1 MELCDFAYLLVP
13 YSFNDTLLKG
23 KFLSVFPASMELLL
37 GQSGNSWVP
46 NKKMYAWHW
55 LCSTSQIVK
64 VRVSCASKS
73 SLSYRRSKDLIKEAI
88 LDNDFMKNL
97 ELSQIQEIV
106 DCMYPVEYGKDS
118 CIIKEGDVGSLVYVM
133 EGMLCNHVPLT
144 FKYSLFILSACTQM
158 AVHYMRQFHFS
169 FLLLLRNSLKRGR
182 TLFRHRS
189 WLIIWSVCV

>member
-13 YSFNDTLLKG
+13 YSFNDTLRKG
-23 KFLSVFPASMELLL
+23 KFLSVFPTSMELLL
-37 GQSGNSWVP
+37 GWSGNSWIP
-46 NKKMYAWHW
+46 NKKMYARHW

-64 VRVSCASKS
+64 VLVRCASKS
-73 SLSYRRSKDLIKEAI
+73 PLSYRRSKDLIKEAI

-133 EGMLCNHVPLT
+133 EGMLCKPRSPDIQI
-144 FKYSLFILSACTQM
+144 FSFILSACTQM
-158 AVHYMRQFHFS
+158 AVHCMRQFHFS
-169 FLLLLRNSLKRGR
+169 FLLFLRSSLERGR
-182 TLFRHRS
+182 TLLRHRG
-189 WLIIWSVCV
+189 

>member
-13 YSFNDTLLKG
+13 YSFNDTILKG

-37 GQSGNSWVP
+37 GRSGNSWIP
-46 NKKMYAWHW
+46 NKKMYARHW

-64 VRVSCASKS
+64 ALVSCASKS

-106 DCMYPVEYGKDS
+106 DCITQRSMAKTAAS
-118 CIIKEGDVGSLVYVM
+118 SKKEMWGHWCMSWKVCFATMFPWLSNILFSSDQSAHRWQSLHETIPFFFFCVA
-133 EGMLCNHVPLT
+133 E
-144 FKYSLFILSACTQM
+144 K
-158 AVHYMRQFHFS
+158 QFE
-169 FLLLLRNSLKRGR
+169 KRKN
-182 TLFRHRS
+182 TA
-189 WLIIWSVCV
+189 